1 MMGRVTNDDA
11 KLPVT
16 APLTD
21 LAADL
26 GVATRFTAHN
36 GEETTV
42 SRETILKILAA
53 LDVDLGD
60 DPRIRRTRTS
70 SPHAMRGPMSA
81 GANSCRRWS

>member
-60 DPRIRRTRTS
+60 DPADP
-70 SPHAMRGPMSA
+70 PHAMRGPMPA

>member
-1 MMGRVTNDDA
+1 MKYPFRPDRCPHGVAGMMGRVTNDDA

-53 LDVDLGD
+53 LDVDLGEIG
-60 DPRIRRTRTS
+60 R
-70 SPHAMRGPMSA
+70 A
-81 GANSCRRWS
+81 SCRERV